1 VGEKVNTNWLK
12 STRCSASNGCVEVRL
27 EEASTELVN
36 ADQRHVMIRDS
47 KDASGPTLKF
57 TADEWRSFIA
67 GARSGEFDL

>member
-1 VGEKVNTNWLK
+1 MV
-12 STRCSASNGCVEVRL
+12 
-27 EEASTELVN
+27 
-36 ADQRHVMIRDS
+36 RDS